1 MTATTRRSALEALI
15 SAPGVTLATPPILVP
30 PAAYF
35 DLAGEE
41 LGARMILTQG
51 MDGSEFC
58 LRPDFTLPIAIDH
71 IANGAATP
79 AAYGYLG
86 PVFRQR
92 TDGPAQFDQG
102 GLELLALPDADAALD
117 QVIGFA
123 RAVTGIYGVTAPTV
137 RVGDIDLFETVLAAC
152 DMPDVWR
159 PRVRAR
165 FGHPEAMAALLDRLA
180 NPRPPM
186 AGPAGLPANDIADW
200 VGELMLTNGLSLTES
215 RTPEEIAA
223 RYLEKQALEAQHV
236 PGPAIDLLRNY
247 LAISGPAD
255 KALAAIDSLGHAT
268 GIDLAP
274 ALQGARRRVDQLR
287 GGLGAKSILFDAGFS
302 PRLDYYT
309 GITFEVTGAGGLVLV
324 SGGQYDRLLRRL
336 GASEDIPAVGC
347 AVWVDR
353 LEAECEKVDAGF
365 SHQFRDQKGSGELR
379 S

>member
-1 MTATTRRSALEALI
+1 MTAAARRAALQALV
-15 SAPGVTLATPPILVP
+15 SAPGVTPVAPPILVS

-102 GLELLALPDADAALD
+102 GMELLALPDADAALD
-117 QVIGFA
+117 QLIGFA
-123 RAVTGIYGVTAPTV
+123 RAVTDIYGVTAPNI

-165 FGHPEAMAALLDRLA
+165 FGHPEAMASLLDRLA
-180 NPRPPM
+180 DPRPPI
-186 AGPAGLPANDIADW
+186 AGPAGLPATDIADW

-236 PGPAIDLLRNY
+236 PGPTIDLLRNY

-255 KALAAIDSLGHAT
+255 KSLTAIGALGQAT

-274 ALQGARRRVDQLR
+274 ALQGASRRVDQLR
-287 GGLGAKSILFDAGFS
+287 DGLKANSVLFDAGFS

-336 GASEDIPAVGC
+336 GAPQDIPAVGC

-353 LEAECEKVDAGF
+353 LESEV
-365 SHQFRDQKGSGELR
+365 RP
-379 S
+379 

>member
-1 MTATTRRSALEALI
+1 MTATTRRAALEALI

-186 AGPAGLPANDIADW
+186 AGPAGLPADDIADW

-268 GIDLAP
+268 GIELSP

-287 GGLGAKSILFDAGFS
+287 DGLGAKSILFDAGFS

-365 SHQFRDQKGSGELR
+365 PHQFRDQKGSGEVR

>member
-1 MTATTRRSALEALI
+1 MTATARRSALEALV
-15 SAPGVTLATPPILVP
+15 SAPGVTLVAPPILVS

-51 MDGSEFC
+51 LDGSEFC
-58 LRPDFTLPIAIDH
+58 LRPDFTLPIAIEH

-102 GLELLALPDADAALD
+102 GMELLALPDADAALGR
-117 QVIGFA
+117 VIGFA
-123 RAVTGIYGVTAPTV
+123 RAVTDIYGVTAPNA

-165 FGHPEAMAALLDRLA
+165 FGHPEAMTALLDRLA

-186 AGPAGLPANDIADW
+186 VGPAGLPAHDIAEW
-200 VGELMLTNGLSLTES
+200 VGELMLTNGLSVTES

-236 PGPAIDLLRNY
+236 PGPTIDLLRNY

-255 KALAAIDSLGHAT
+255 RTLTAIGDLGHAT
-268 GIDLAP
+268 GIDLAT
-274 ALQGARRRVDQLR
+274 ALERARRRVEQLR
-287 GGLGAKSILFDAGFS
+287 DGLTAGSVLFDAGFS

-324 SGGQYDRLLRRL
+324 SGGQYDRLLKRL
-336 GASEDIPAVGC
+336 GASQDISAVGC

-353 LEAECEKVDAGF
+353 LEAECEKVGTGF
-365 SHQFRDQKGSGELR
+365 SQQFRDQNGSGEVR